1 LGPVGKWVA
10 LAIVALFVLN
20 FWLASR
26 SLSEPPRIGIP
37 YSPLFLN
44 EVRDGNVDRI
54 TSKGTSLQGQFRSPV
69 RYPPTGSSSRS
80 ATRFSTLIPTFA
92 DTAALSKLL
101 EDNNVVIP
109 IYVLEEIDHFDLIT
123 ALQTRFAQH
132 LQVGKGTNRLG
143 RLARDE

>member
-1 LGPVGKWVA
+1 MPAASPTSASGTNPRRPVAPDVPKSNWRLPPRPLGPVGKWVA

-69 RYPPTGSSSRS
+69 RYPPTGRSSRS

-92 DTAALSKLL
+92 DTAALS
-101 EDNNVVIP
+101 
-109 IYVLEEIDHFDLIT
+109 
-123 ALQTRFAQH
+123 
-132 LQVGKGTNRLG
+132 
-143 RLARDE
+143 